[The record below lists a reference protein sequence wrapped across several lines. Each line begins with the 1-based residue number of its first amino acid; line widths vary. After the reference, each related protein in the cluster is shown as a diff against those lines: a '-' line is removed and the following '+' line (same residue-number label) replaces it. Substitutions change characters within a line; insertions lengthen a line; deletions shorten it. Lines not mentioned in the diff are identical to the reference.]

1 MSKTFFKEKRQWS
14 KYKDFILDCYLT
26 PYIAKVK
33 NLKRPILIIDCCAG
47 PGKFEDG
54 TEGSPMIIA
63 NHIIKSRSNGIDIKG
78 LFLEKKKK
86 YFKNLE
92 NMMKEHSGYIEVQQT
107 DFTGYLAKIAEMTQS
122 HTVFLYVDPYGITEL
137 IFDELSKIYEQI
149 NRSGASVEVLMNFS
163 SPGFVRCGL
172 ATLGIES
179 ELTDSGLTDDEL
191 DDESIN
197 DIQGLTL
204 QQLDEIAG
212 GSYWRDIVADSS
224 LSFSEKE
231 QKIGELYATQM
242 NKYYP
247 ITVHYPI
254 KAKYHYKAPK
264 YRLIYGTR
272 HPDGIFLMN
281 DIMYDARESFL
292 KSEFAD
298 GKLFDTRP
306 IEEQKDMMLFTK
318 KLYEIVSIKEP
329 VARKSVKLIAMQ
341 EFFFRYKTG
350 DYSKAI
356 TSLLKGFEGLKLY
369 SKSGRT
375 KINDDDLL
383 STKPF
388 K

>member
-1 MSKTFFKEKRQWS
+1 MSEAFFKEKRPWS

-33 NLKRPILIIDCCAG
+33 NLNRPILIIDCCAG

-54 TEGSPMIIA
+54 TEGSPIIITK
-63 NHIIKSRSNGIDIKG
+63 HIVESRSNGVDIKG

-92 NMMKEHSGYIEVQQT
+92 NIMKAHSDYIKVQQT
-107 DFTGYLAKIAEMTQS
+107 DFTGYLAKIAEMAQS

-149 NRSGASVEVLMNFS
+149 NKSGASVEVLMNFN

-172 ATLGIES
+172 AALEIES
-179 ELTDSGLTDDEL
+179 VLTDSELADEL
-191 DDESIN
+191 DDESIT

-212 GSYWRDIVADSS
+212 GNYWRDIVADSS

-247 ITVHYPI
+247 ITVDYPI
-254 KAKYHYKAPK
+254 KAKYHYKVPK

-281 DIMYDARESFL
+281 DIMYDARERFL

-306 IEEQKDMMLFTK
+306 IEEQKED
-318 KLYEIVSIKEP
+318 
-329 VARKSVKLIAMQ
+329 VKLLV
-341 EFFFRYKTG
+341 E
-350 DYSKAI
+350 I
-356 TSLLKGFEGLKLY
+356 T
-369 SKSGRT
+369 
-375 KINDDDLL
+375 
-383 STKPF
+383 
-388 K
+388 

>member
-1 MSKTFFKEKRQWS
+1 MSEAFFKEKRPWS

-47 PGKFEDG
+47 PGNFEDG

-63 NHIIKSRSNGIDIKG
+63 KHIVESLSNGIEIKG

-86 YFKNLE
+86 YFKSLE
-92 NMMKEHSGYIEVQQT
+92 NLMQPYNAFIKVQQT
-107 DFTGYLAKIAEMTQS
+107 DFTSYLAKIAEMAQS

-149 NRSGASVEVLMNFS
+149 NKSGASVEVLMNFN

-172 ATLGIES
+172 VALEMESALIDS
-179 ELTDSGLTDDEL
+179 ELSDEF
-191 DDESIN
+191 DDESLS
-197 DIQGLTL
+197 DIQGLTP
-204 QQLDEIAG
+204 QQMDEIAG
-212 GSYWRDIVADSS
+212 GDYWRVIVAASN

-231 QKIGELYATQM
+231 QKIGELYANQM

-247 ITVHYPI
+247 ITVDYPI
-254 KAKYHYKAPK
+254 KAKYHHKKPK

-281 DIMYDARESFL
+281 DIMYDARERFL

-306 IEEQKDMMLFTK
+306 IEEQKDMIVFTK
-318 KLYEIVSIKEP
+318 KLYEIVSNKEP
-329 VARKSVKLIAMQ
+329 IARKSVKLIAMKD
-341 EFFFRYKTG
+341 FFFRYKTG

-356 TSLLKGFEGLKLY
+356 ASLLKGFEGLKLY

-375 KINDDDLL
+375 RINDEELL

>member
-1 MSKTFFKEKRQWS
+1 MSEDFFKQKKSWS
-14 KYKDFILDCYLT
+14 KYKDFILDYYLT

-54 TEGSPMIIA
+54 TEGSPMIITK
-63 NHIIKSRSNGIDIKG
+63 HIIESRTNGIDIKG

-86 YFKNLE
+86 YFKKLE
-92 NMMKEHSGYIEVQQT
+92 NLIMPHSDYIKVLQT
-107 DFTGYLAKIAEMTQS
+107 DFTGYISKIAEMAKS
-122 HTVFLYVDPYGITEL
+122 HTVFLYVDPCGITEL

-149 NRSGASVEVLMNFS
+149 NKSGISVEVLMNFNS
-163 SPGFVRCGL
+163 CGFVRCGL
-172 ATLGIES
+172 VALKMESTLTDS
-179 ELTDSGLTDDEL
+179 ELTDEL
-191 DDESIN
+191 DDVSLT
-197 DIQGLTL
+197 DIQGLTP
-204 QQLDEIAG
+204 QQIDEIAG
-212 GSYWRDIVADSS
+212 GNYWRDIVVDSN
-224 LSFSEKE
+224 LSFPEKE
-231 QKIGELYATQM
+231 QKIGELYANQI

-247 ITVHYPI
+247 ITVDYPI
-254 KAKYHYKAPK
+254 KAKYHQIPK
-264 YRLIYGTR
+264 YRLIYATR

-281 DIMYDARESFL
+281 DIMYDARERFL

-306 IEEQKDMMLFTK
+306 IEEQKDMMAFTK
-318 KLYEIVSIKEP
+318 KIYAIVSKKEP
-329 VARKSVKLIAMQ
+329 IARKFVKLIAMQ
-341 EFFFRYKTG
+341 DFFCRYKTG

-356 TSLLKGFEGLKLY
+356 TCLLKGYEGLRLY

-375 KINDDDLL
+375 KINDDELL